1 MKKVIYFCMILSFFV
16 CFTAC
21 GNNKAKD
28 SPVASSNAND
38 SYQDNEPSEIPETEN
53 SVKTFVTAYN
63 KVATTEIS
71 NLTEVDVTDRES
83 GHYRTEFRLGAFSDS
98 YAVTGNIDDAN
109 IDIIGYGWLK
119 KCIRIYADNISLEQ
133 AIEIVKI
140 SIPIL
145 DETVSESDFQETIDD
160 LENGKKLNGY
170 YCGKV
175 GILWIGDDLMLKY
188 E

>member
-1 MKKVIYFCMILSFFV
+1 MTAKKTNKTNTQTQTLLSEFNVKKREKEETIDVKDYDVFPD
-16 CFTAC
+16 
-21 GNNKAKD
+21 KAKLD
-28 SPVASSNAND
+28 ALRTKIVQSLINN
-38 SYQDNEPSEIPETEN
+38 EIP
-53 SVKTFVTAYN
+53 
-63 KVATTEIS
+63 
-71 NLTEVDVTDRES
+71 
-83 GHYRTEFRLGAFSDS
+83 
-98 YAVTGNIDDAN
+98 
-109 IDIIGYGWLK
+109 
-119 KCIRIYADNISLEQ
+119 DNISLEQ